1 MKLINPHHPEKTAAA
16 VPAIAA
22 EVDAL
27 LAACGL
33 TRTAEI
39 SPAAELETAVG
50 ESDIIFTATPARTP
64 YIKSAWVKPGTHLSC
79 IGADMSGKEEVEPS
93 LCAKAR
99 VFGDDAAQCFAV
111 GECEIP
117 HALGMLGALTAEIGE
132 VITGAA
138 SGRTGAEDITLFD
151 STGIAL
157 QDIACSCA
165 LLTAAEKAG
174 LGTAVEL

>member
-1 MKLINPHHPEKTAAA
+1 MGQARHTSELHRRGY
-16 VPAIAA
+16 VRQ
-22 EVDAL
+22 
-27 LAACGL
+27 GGG
-33 TRTAEI
+33 RT
-39 SPAAELETAVG
+39 
-50 ESDIIFTATPARTP
+50 
-64 YIKSAWVKPGTHLSC
+64 
-79 IGADMSGKEEVEPS
+79 S